1 MEKLIKA
8 WFIVTLIAFVIFKL
22 GEVMT
27 TPYSETP
34 NEGNVYWIVLL
45 IGWPFLLLFIWITV
59 RMTRRVTASVRPIGR
74 VVLGLGSLIMAGIA
88 WVTNQSQ
95 ATSLREGIRLSTNE
109 SFAEGWNQFTNIIYM
124 NQLTFFFLTVSC
136 MGIGIV
142 LSFIPTKKQREE
154 AV

>member
-8 WFIVTLIAFVIFKL
+8 WFIVTLITFGMFKL

-34 NEGNVYWIVLL
+34 SEGNLYWIVLL

-59 RMTRRVTASVRPIGR
+59 RLTRRVVASVRPIGR
-74 VVLGLGSLIMAGIA
+74 VLLGFGSFIMAA
-88 WVTNQSQ
+88 VAFVTNQSQ
-95 ATSLREGIRLSTNE
+95 AASLRDGIRASTNE
-109 SFAEGWNQFTNIIYM
+109 SFVEGWNQFTNIIYM
-124 NQLTFFFLTVSC
+124 NQLTFFLVTVGC